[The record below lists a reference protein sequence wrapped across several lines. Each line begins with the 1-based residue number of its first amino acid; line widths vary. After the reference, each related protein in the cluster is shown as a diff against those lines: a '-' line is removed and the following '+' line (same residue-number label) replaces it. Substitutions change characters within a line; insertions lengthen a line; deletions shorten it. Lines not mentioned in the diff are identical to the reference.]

1 MVYVQNRSG
10 QPLMP
15 TEDHRKVRLLLKNG
29 FAVVVK
35 RTPFTIRLATGS
47 KNYVQ
52 PVILGV
58 DSGSRTVGLSAS
70 TKQRELFAAEVTLRN
85 EW

>member
-52 PVILGV
+52 RLFWAWIPAAGQSVFLLPQ
-58 DSGSRTVGLSAS
+58 SRGNC
-70 TKQRELFAAEVTLRN
+70 LRRKSRCGMM
-85 EW
+85 W